1 MVEVVVEE
9 EAVVE
14 EAVEEEEAEEE
25 VVEEEVVEEEVVE
38 EEEEGIMDIIIQVE
52 EDGMVVIGDI
62 DIIDHLDLVIIL
74 DMYLGGHLCIG
85 LVMIVKMDVQ
95 I

>member
-1 MVEVVVEE
+1 MVEVEVEE

-14 EAVEEEEAEEE
+14 EAVVEE
-25 VVEEEVVEEEVVE
+25 VVEEEAVEEEVVE
-38 EEEEGIMDIIIQVE
+38 EEEEGIMDITIQVE

-62 DIIDHLDLVIIL
+62 DIIDHLDWVIIL

>member
-1 MVEVVVEE
+1 MVVEEVVVEE
-9 EAVVE
+9 EV
-14 EAVEEEEAEEE
+14 EAV
-25 VVEEEVVEEEVVE
+25 
-38 EEEEGIMDIIIQVE
+38 EGIMDIIIQVE

-62 DIIDHLDLVIIL
+62 DIIDHLDWVIIL